1 MSHRPW
7 KVPSL
12 KHAVASLEDG
22 IIVLSGPALAISGII
37 AGVDLVTG
45 GNVLKSV
52 SWLGLVWA
60 ITLLLTLDFQV
71 LALGVRAHRVY
82 SSGKHAGQKVVEI
95 LLVVLIAA
103 AISFVSIQMQSIIAR
118 VNAEAGLS
126 IDQAAVQLGINTI
139 ALIWER
145 STLVLVL
152 IFMSGWLREHPEEQ
166 TQTLA
171 SPPAPVPHPAISEE
185 TVQLILARLATLDRW
200 EQALTAQQQQAQTGQ
215 VTISEQAR
223 AVRQL
228 AAPAQPH
235 AQAEAGQAQAP
246 PGEQEQTLEN
256 PPAIFHTDGE
266 ESEAAPPI
274 YSERF
279 QSKEQVIAAILA
291 QRPGASAEE
300 IAQEADCTVRT
311 AAKWMQ
317 RLQVSDQE

>member
-1 MSHRPW
+1 
-7 KVPSL
+7 
-12 KHAVASLEDG
+12 
-22 IIVLSGPALAISGII
+22 
-37 AGVDLVTG
+37 
-45 GNVLKSV
+45 
-52 SWLGLVWA
+52 VWA

-126 IDQAAVQLGINTI
+126 IDQAAAELGINTI

-166 TQTLA
+166 A
-171 SPPAPVPHPAISEE
+171 EPPAPHPAPVPQPAISQE
-185 TVQLILARLATLDRW
+185 TVQLILARLATLDQLER
-200 EQALTAQQQQAQTGQ
+200 ALTAQQQAQAGH
-215 VTISEQAR
+215 VTISEQAG
-223 AVRQL
+223 AVKQL

-235 AQAEAGQAQAP
+235 TQADAGQVQAQ
-246 PGEQEQTLEN
+246 PGEQETALEN
-256 PPAIFHTDGE
+256 PHAIFRTDNE
-266 ESEAAPPI
+266 DSEASPPI

-279 QSKEQVIAAILA
+279 QSKEQAIAAILA

-300 IAQEADCTVRT
+300 IAHKAGCTVRT
-311 AAKWMQ
+311 ATKWLQ
-317 RLQVSDQE
+317 RLQGPDAT